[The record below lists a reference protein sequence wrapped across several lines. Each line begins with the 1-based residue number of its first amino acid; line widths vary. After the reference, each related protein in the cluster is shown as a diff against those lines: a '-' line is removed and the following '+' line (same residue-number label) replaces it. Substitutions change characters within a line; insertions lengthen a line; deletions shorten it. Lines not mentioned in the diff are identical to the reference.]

1 MSEEYQIGKDMK
13 EMELKFTVELQKLQA
28 MLEQLY
34 AVVDYNLKQ
43 KNLDEPMAEEKKP

>member
-1 MSEEYQIGKDMK
+1 MK

-34 AVVDYNLKQ
+34 AVVEYNMKH
-43 KNLDEPMAEEKKP
+43 KNLEEPTAEEKKP